1 LVLMAY
7 HAAAEGRRLEGRV
20 LDGAGAQVATATLQR
35 MGTSAGSQPGLEQVK
50 ARFQAAGLRP
60 GEYSLEIRLVDP
72 ASGEA
77 LASSIPFVV
86 GS

>member
-1 LVLMAY
+1 
-7 HAAAEGRRLEGRV
+7 
-20 LDGAGAQVATATLQR
+20 